1 MEHGQ
6 IWTCQE
12 WWMNWLFQHL
22 MFSKTYTL
30 SITPPPLGSRVTPPL
45 GSNLCSYAVIVW
57 LQHNYYLNAKRMSI
71 EEETMPYSVSLLK
84 NKAPFSLKTPQ
95 LSFNKLLLELCH
107 INQLVER
114 RIGLSWWIIL
124 SEFTPREH

>member
-1 MEHGQ
+1 
-6 IWTCQE
+6 
-12 WWMNWLFQHL
+12 

-30 SITPPPLGSRVTPPL
+30 SITLPPLGSGVTLLL
-45 GSNLCSYAVIVW
+45 GSHLCSHVVIVW
-57 LQHNYYLNAKRMSI
+57 LQHNYYLNATGMSI

-95 LSFNKLLLELCH
+95 LNFNKLLLELCH

-114 RIGLSWWIIL
+114 RIDLSW
-124 SEFTPREH
+124 